1 MKTNLIQIENRA
13 GKLKLND
20 GVHKESADKL
30 IEELGRLYGPA
41 AVAAQMRIGDVV
53 CAADD
58 ALESV
63 EVEINSPGGSV
74 FEGQRIFSAL
84 REMSNRGVQ
93 IVTTV
98 NGMAASMGSV
108 ILMAGDVRRMTKE
121 SRIMIHEASSI
132 AMGDSRDMK
141 RTADLLDG
149 ISRDIANIY
158 ADRTGGDPGQIRQ
171 LMFAETWL
179 DADAAM
185 AANFVSEVI
194 DYSKK
199 PEEADAKNA
208 LSFDTPA
215 KGMTGILSK
224 LFPGNEEAAAKV
236 EAALVENDT
245 LRCDLSAA
253 QSRIDEL
260 APLAEINAKLQS
272 DVAELTAK
280 LDESGKTIKANAE
293 RITELEKQAEDI
305 DAKAAVKAAELLAQ
319 QGHPQPVALVGDS
332 GEAKTLTQQF
342 EELKGAEATA
352 FYQKHRKAIL
362 AEQSKVSQ

>member
-30 IEELGRLYGPA
+30 IEELSRLYGPA

-132 AMGDSRDMK
+132 AMGDARDMK
-141 RTADLLDG
+141 RAADLLDG

-158 ADRTGGDPGQIRQ
+158 AERTGGDPGQIRQ

-199 PEEADAKNA
+199 PDDADAKNA
-208 LSFDTPA
+208 LPFDTPE
-215 KGMTGILSK
+215 KGMSIFAR
-224 LFPGNEEAAAKV
+224 LFPDNADAVAKL
-236 EAALVENDT
+236 ESMLVENDT
-245 LRCDLSAA
+245 LRADLSAA

-260 APLAEINAKLQS
+260 APLAEVNAKLQS

-280 LDESGKTIKANAE
+280 LDESGKTIEADAE
-293 RITELEKQAEDI
+293 RIAELEKQAEDL
-305 DAKAAVKAAELLAQ
+305 DAKASIKAAELLAQ

-332 GEAKTLTQQF
+332 GTAKSLTEQF
-342 EELKGAEATA
+342 NELKGAEATA
-352 FYQKHRKAIL
+352 FYQKHRRAIL
-362 AEQSKVSQ
+362 AEQRAESK

>member
-132 AMGDSRDMK
+132 AMGDARDMK
-141 RTADLLDG
+141 RAADLLDG

-158 ADRTGGDPGQIRQ
+158 AERTGGDPGQIRQ

-199 PEEADAKNA
+199 PDDADAKNA
-208 LSFDTPA
+208 LSFDTPE
-215 KGMTGILSK
+215 KGMSIFAR
-224 LFPGNEEAAAKV
+224 LFPDNAEAVAKLESMLEENEI
-236 EAALVENDT
+236 
-245 LRCDLSAA
+245 LRADLSAA

-260 APLAEINAKLQS
+260 APLAEVNAKLQS

-280 LDESGKTIKANAE
+280 LDESGKTIEANAE

-305 DAKAAVKAAELLAQ
+305 DAKASIKAAELLAQ

-332 GEAKTLTQQF
+332 GQAKTLTEQF
-342 EELKGAEATA
+342 NELKGAEATA

-362 AEQSKVSQ
+362 AEQRAESK

>member
-199 PEEADAKNA
+199 PDDADAKNA

-245 LRCDLSAA
+245 LRADLSAA

-260 APLAEINAKLQS
+260 APLAEINAKLQG

-280 LDESGKTIKANAE
+280 LDESGKTIEELTAAADF
-293 RITELEKQAEDI
+293 TELKVSVRAS
-305 DAKAAVKAAELLAQ
+305 ELLAQ

-332 GEAKTLTQQF
+332 GTAKSLTEQF

-362 AEQSKVSQ
+362 AEQRAESK

>member
-132 AMGDSRDMK
+132 AMGDARDMK
-141 RTADLLDG
+141 RAADLLDG

-199 PEEADAKNA
+199 PDDADAKSA
-208 LSFDTPA
+208 LPFDTPE
-215 KGMTGILSK
+215 KGMSIFAR
-224 LFPGNEEAAAKV
+224 LFPDNAEAVAKLESMLEENEI
-236 EAALVENDT
+236 
-245 LRCDLSAA
+245 LRADLSAA

-260 APLAEINAKLQS
+260 APLAEVNAKLQS

-280 LDESGKTIKANAE
+280 LDESGKTIEANAE
-293 RITELEKQAEDI
+293 RITELEKQAEDL
-305 DAKAAVKAAELLAQ
+305 DAKASIKAAELLAQ

-332 GEAKTLTQQF
+332 GQAKTLTEQF
-342 EELKGAEATA
+342 NELKGAEATA

-362 AEQSKVSQ
+362 AEQRAESK